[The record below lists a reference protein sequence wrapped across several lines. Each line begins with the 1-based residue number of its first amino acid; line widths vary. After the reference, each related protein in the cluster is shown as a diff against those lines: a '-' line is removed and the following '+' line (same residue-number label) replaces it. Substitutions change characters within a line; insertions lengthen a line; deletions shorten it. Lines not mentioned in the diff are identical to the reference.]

1 MVAPI
6 GDRVFNQND
15 VVSIDASLALD
26 AIDGDVLTYTATG
39 KASLTLD
46 LNTGVISGML
56 TNNDATNG
64 PDDTVAITADDGK
77 QHAGNSRL
85 TKIWPTAIT

>member
-1 MVAPI
+1 MPSTAMCSLTRQ
-6 GDRVFNQND
+6 RVP
-15 VVSIDASLALD
+15 
-26 AIDGDVLTYTATG
+26 
-39 KASLTLD
+39 ASLTLD
-46 LNTGVISGML
+46 LNTGVISGTL

-64 PDDTVAITADDGK
+64 SDYTVAITADDGK